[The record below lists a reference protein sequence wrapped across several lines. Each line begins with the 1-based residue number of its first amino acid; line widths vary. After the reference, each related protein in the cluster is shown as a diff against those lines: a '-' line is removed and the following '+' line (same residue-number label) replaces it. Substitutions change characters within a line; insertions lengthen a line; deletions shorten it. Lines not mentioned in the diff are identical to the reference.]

1 MELAMQLTEMMLA
14 DRPGITTARGAKSW
28 LSTLPLSDPRSSHHA
43 ISALLTELAE
53 THMAPRNRLEILET
67 IRAQAALTD
76 SQYAAR
82 YAGKALPLGPVERNA
97 FTHANAQLRALA
109 TAYLTCFE
117 ASLATSELAV
127 HRALCL
133 ARAGG
138 YFCDILQAQYR
149 AGQGGSKE
157 VLDDLQRLVELA
169 AEYDIGDA
177 LVRDSAHP
185 RRSTSV
191 SLTYRRALLISMAG
205 SAEFGRERDALF
217 ELAAFWEGRVS
228 FPAQPGEARQL
239 SEAGRAPGKQGVLPR
254 HLRVV
259 CLGRLRHVVDASRL
273 SRGLSRRMR
282 KLAGGATFDELRL
295 PEALRKRP
303 VADILG
309 RARQAWC
316 GDRASGEAI
325 GGAIMAAGSG
335 GQGVSLS
342 FAGNDFEAMYHM
354 IAGEPFMLN
363 QPADATN
370 RRSFDELFVFQHVAR
385 ARDDTRARE
394 AIVLFEDWEIVAR
407 GERGFNLRRARAGAR
422 FRDGQ
427 LIAMRL
433 RQDGDDGPVNLAH
446 IRRLCEPGDDG
457 GNVGVLEA
465 GVEVLKGKPHGV
477 GVREAGKGQP
487 WCAGF
492 RLGSLHA
499 NDSITL
505 VLPGGWYGSGR
516 IIEMRDAGIAYR
528 LRMDD
533 LARRGRDFE
542 EIRAGILA

>member
-14 DRPGITTARGAKSW
+14 DRPGITTARGAKLW
-28 LSTLPLSDPRSSHHA
+28 LGTLPLSDPRSSHHA
-43 ISALLTELAE
+43 ISALLAELAE
-53 THMAPRNRLEILET
+53 TQMAPRNRLEILET

-97 FTHANAQLRALA
+97 FTHANAQWRALV

-117 ASLATSELAV
+117 ASLVTPELAV

-133 ARAGG
+133 TRAGG

-149 AGQGGSKE
+149 AGQGGSEE

-205 SAEFGRERDALF
+205 RTEFGRERDALF

-228 FPAQPGEARQL
+228 FPAQPGESRRP
-239 SEAGRAPGKQGVLPR
+239 SEAGRASGKQGVRPR

-259 CLGRLRHVVDASRL
+259 CLGRLRHVVDVSRL

-303 VADILG
+303 AADMLE
-309 RARQAWC
+309 RARHAWC
-316 GDRASGEAI
+316 GDRGTGDATLT
-325 GGAIMAAGSG
+325 AGNS

-342 FAGNDFEAMYHM
+342 FAGNDFEAMYYM

-363 QPADATN
+363 RPGDATN

-407 GERGFNLRRARAGAR
+407 GECGFNLRRARAGAR

-446 IRRLCEPGDDG
+446 IRRLREPRVDG

-477 GVREAGKGQP
+477 GVREAGKGRP

-499 NDSITL
+499 NDSIAL
-505 VLPGGWYGSGR
+505 VLPGGWYRSGR

-542 EIRAGILA
+542 EIRVGILA